1 MTKLHFLSEKSNLK
15 SWLIFEFG
23 AKNHIPFLKSVSI
36 KKKMNIW
43 TKIFILD
50 QCAASSVEFLMSSKA
65 VVVANKAGFD
75 LVFLF

>member
-1 MTKLHFLSEKSNLK
+1 M
-15 SWLIFEFG
+15 
-23 AKNHIPFLKSVSI
+23 SI
-36 KKKMNIW
+36 KKLNIW